1 MNIAPINNT
10 NFQSNYKKI
19 KAVKNVTCACCDGK
33 MIDGLQLNKAY
44 ASTAK
49 PLLTMIKKGY
59 MDKWADKM
67 LIWNT
72 LLKYAQQFPK
82 ASYDKIFSTPETFG
96 EIKKAVKL
104 TLKEEENFDS
114 KEFEKRFLEIQA
126 KLTNSARANMGSAKS
141 VLKRFSVFR
150 ECLKEDEKEIF
161 DLLEYYSSIYPKS
174 SLNEIVNKP
183 EILQFHKDLH
193 IKQKE
198 KNRRLRNLILNKI
211 DKMIAKTNPDAVEHF
226 KQVRNDAYNLMLR
239 DFDLN
244 ANLYD
249 VKKLYK
255 EELKKNGC
263 EKIVNKVMDEL
274 KQMPLKNHFSDSFFG
289 FAVLNKMNDA
299 QILDHLLSPSLK
311 TFEHIKAKS
320 AGGADKVNNGILLC
334 AKCNRIRSSIP
345 YEQFL
350 EYHPLMPYYTQKQIL
365 QISDCILNGKLN
377 SDFKYW
383 PIEVASTLNENT
395 GGRINPDISSYC
407 KKGAKKLEKSIE
419 ERSEQMS
426 ALDKNIRKSMG
437 TKHALLRKIKQIDE
451 DVHISYK
458 EKSKLDKSNT
468 QDESLKEKMEEYLK
482 NKK

>member
-1 MNIAPINNT
+1 
-10 NFQSNYKKI
+10 
-19 KAVKNVTCACCDGK
+19 
-33 MIDGLQLNKAY
+33 
-44 ASTAK
+44 
-49 PLLTMIKKGY
+49 
-59 MDKWADKM
+59 
-67 LIWNT
+67 
-72 LLKYAQQFPK
+72 
-82 ASYDKIFSTPETFG
+82 
-96 EIKKAVKL
+96 
-104 TLKEEENFDS
+104 
-114 KEFEKRFLEIQA
+114 
-126 KLTNSARANMGSAKS
+126 
-141 VLKRFSVFR
+141 
-150 ECLKEDEKEIF
+150 
-161 DLLEYYSSIYPKS
+161 
-174 SLNEIVNKP
+174 
-183 EILQFHKDLH
+183 
-193 IKQKE
+193 
-198 KNRRLRNLILNKI
+198 
-211 DKMIAKTNPDAVEHF
+211 
-226 KQVRNDAYNLMLR
+226 
-239 DFDLN
+239 
-244 ANLYD
+244 
-249 VKKLYK
+249 
-255 EELKKNGC
+255 
-263 EKIVNKVMDEL
+263 
-274 KQMPLKNHFSDSFFG
+274 
-289 FAVLNKMNDA
+289 MNDA

-311 TFEHIKAKS
+311 TFEHIKARS

-437 TKHALLRKIKQIDE
+437 TKHALLRKIKQIEE
-451 DVHISYK
+451 DVHVSYK